1 MKRILIVGSKGMA
14 GHMLRQF
21 LIESKTFEVIDIS
34 RDDECFKSNY
44 SLDLTDLEEL
54 GSILEIEKPDVI
66 INCVGILNQAAE
78 ASPERSIFI
87 NSFIPHFLAGR
98 CKRLIN
104 ISTDCVFIG
113 LKGNYVES
121 DLKDGHGFYAESKS
135 LGEVT
140 YGPHLTIRTSI
151 IGPELKSNGGGLLHW
166 FLNQSGE
173 VKGYSNAL
181 WTGVTTLQL
190 AKFIEDLIDKP
201 DITGLVHY
209 TNNIIISKLN
219 ILKLIS
225 LVFNKKIDIISF
237 GDYYV
242 DKSLVNT
249 RSDIDFVIP
258 DYETMIR
265 ELFDFMCNHRDNLYQ
280 QYYSD

>member
-1 MKRILIVGSKGMA
+1 VKKILIVGSKGMA

-21 LIESKTFEVIDIS
+21 LIESEAFEVIDVS
-34 RDDECFKSNY
+34 RDDECFRSSY
-44 SLDLTDLEEL
+44 SFDLTDLEQL
-54 GSILEIEKPDVI
+54 KSILDIEKPDVI
-66 INCVGILNQAAE
+66 VNCVGILNQVAE
-78 ASPERSIFI
+78 ANPERSIFI

-98 CKRLIN
+98 CKRLIH
-104 ISTDCVFIG
+104 ISTDCVFNG
-113 LKGNYVES
+113 LKGNYSES
-121 DLKDGHGFYAESKS
+121 DRKDGLGYYAESKS

-173 VKGYSNAL
+173 IQGYSNAL

-190 AKFIEDLIDKP
+190 AKFIKDLIDKP
-201 DITGLVHY
+201 EITGLVHY
-209 TNNIIISKLN
+209 TNNIKISKLN

-225 LVFNKKIDIISF
+225 LVFNKKISIIPAE
-237 GDYYV
+237 DYHV

-249 RSDIDFVIP
+249 RTDVDLVIP
-258 DYETMIR
+258 GYEIMIR
-265 ELFDFMCNHRDNLYQ
+265 ELFDFMCNHRDRLYR
-280 QYYSD
+280 QYYPD